1 MAVDAHGRR
10 HVVLSAHPPPRCPS
24 GAVEDTAVVD
34 SLFAYL
40 SAVCINRLIPSL
52 FSAPDTA
59 GWWFAFL
66 TRESEPPSKSGC
78 DSDRRL
84 HIGVNVAVIGK
95 RPRRGEGEHEGL
107 ILGEIARRIE
117 CSVIACH
124 CMWGIT
130 HVGPHNLR
138 SRLDRQCCR
147 IKHVHIIFLDDLH
160 LDHRGSCAGCSRRS
174 WTWRRL
180 RRSSRR
186 GSRCCSPTTTCS

>member
-1 MAVDAHGRR
+1 MTVDPLVRR
-10 HVVLSAHPPPRCPS
+10 HLGLSAHPQPRCPS
-24 GAVEDTAVVD
+24 DAVEDTAVVD
-34 SLFAYL
+34 SLQVYL
-40 SAVCINRLIPSL
+40 TSIFINRLIPSL
-52 FSAPDTA
+52 FSDLDTA
-59 GWWFAFL
+59 RWFAFL
-66 TRESEPPSKSGC
+66 TGDSEPPSRLGC

-84 HIGVNVAVIGK
+84 HIWVNVAVIGK
-95 RPRRGEGEHEGL
+95 RSRCGEGEHEGL
-107 ILGEIARRIE
+107 ILGEIARCVE

-160 LDHRGSCAGCSRRS
+160 LGHRGSCAGCSCS
-174 WTWRRL
+174 GWTWRRL